1 MRGSGKHTEDH
12 HLIHCLAPEKDDSAL
27 SSTERRLIS
36 LEDQLS
42 HMQSRMQS
50 QFDNMQSRLESRWES
65 RFGGLIQ
72 DLTTR
77 IGNMEQLLNKLAG
90 AETVA

>member
-12 HLIHCLAPEKDDSAL
+12 HLIRCLAPEKDDDVL
-27 SSTERRLIS
+27 SPTERRLIS
-36 LEDQLS
+36 LD
-42 HMQSRMQS
+42 SRMQS
-50 QFDNMQSRLESRWES
+50 QYDNMES
-65 RFGGLIQ
+65 RFG

-77 IGNMEQLLNKLAG
+77 IGNIEQLLYRLSG